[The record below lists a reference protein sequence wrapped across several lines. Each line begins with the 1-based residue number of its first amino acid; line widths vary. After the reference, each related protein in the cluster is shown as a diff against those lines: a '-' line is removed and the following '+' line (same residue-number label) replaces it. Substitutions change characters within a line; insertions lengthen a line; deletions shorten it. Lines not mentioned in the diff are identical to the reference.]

1 MISYSTNW
9 MGPISIKWYED
20 RNIPFVMKRTKGIE
34 PFPARDY
41 KDYVEYSCGRIDIY
55 GLDEEEYYAGKS
67 EYGVNPMRHEDWY
80 ALGEWLDTLKD
91 DYILM
96 TYKELIRQFE
106 HHHGKPIRWYTE

>member
-9 MGPISIKWYED
+9 MGPISTKWYED
-20 RNIPFVMKRTKGIE
+20 RNIPFVMKRTKGIA

-67 EYGVNPMRHEDWY
+67 EYGVATMRHEDWND
-80 ALGEWLDTLKD
+80 LSEWLDTFE
-91 DYILM
+91 
-96 TYKELIRQFE
+96 TKELVPYSRLLEIFE
-106 HHHGKPIRWYTE
+106 RTKRIKIRWYTE